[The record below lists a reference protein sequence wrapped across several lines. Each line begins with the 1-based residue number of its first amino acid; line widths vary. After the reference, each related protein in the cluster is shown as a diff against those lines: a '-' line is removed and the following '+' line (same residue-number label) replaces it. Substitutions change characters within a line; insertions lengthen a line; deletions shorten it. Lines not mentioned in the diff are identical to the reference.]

1 MATVRPNPPAH
12 LLVLGIVMSEKTY
25 TSRIRWLRAYYSDP
39 LVNSGSA
46 VLVRFVI
53 EANWWARRIVEV
65 PSSASD
71 DVLGVVTMSD
81 LPQRHCAHKMVGWW
95 RAAARWPA
103 VFYGKTDDDAA
114 IDLPRLVPLLMQSL
128 PRTRVFAGV
137 VRYSSINESD
147 WQGVCWAPGAGGA
160 LKLRRRD
167 PACAASHVYGPFPFV
182 EGPLVLMSA
191 DVQSWLAPKLAI
203 DRRQLCHFEDLLLG
217 RELSHHPALELINL
231 DRLIGRSNVIAGRAQ
246 GGGWVGATGLL
257 AHWVRTEKNFRRA
270 VVEFQRTAQQQQLWK
285 GGDAQRTVA
294 PASNLTLE
302 CSLWRSSYADLAFYP
317 CCQNWTLC
325 VGRAVGGAREE
336 EQRTAALGR
345 HLETRGPPVGAGA
358 SSLQVAER
366 RAPAL
371 GHVIKIVPPRQPK
384 RQSRRDDKLGLA
396 IAFGT
401 SLASGLVI
409 EELMLAGSEVTMRL
423 ASVWLCCFAAL
434 CGAYL
439 LLLGLYEGSWDRP
452 GLMASLIGLNMALS
466 PDNLVVFMMFL
477 TDLPLVSHRRVISD
491 GFLLAC
497 ALRITT
503 MLATARLLE
512 AFAPLQMVLAVLVL
526 TKGAQ
531 LLFEG
536 WRKSQDT
543 TAAEGTMTEEAD
555 SSLDNHW
562 MVTTIRRCVD
572 IKWTEETDGRC
583 CVCEPS
589 RQGLGTF
596 GMAQRCALTRTAVL
610 AMAIGVGDL
619 TFSSDNIAAA
629 LALSTDGF
637 TLTVSITLSIL
648 LLRPVFFLMAAF
660 IRYLDALDTALGV
673 ILVLIGT
680 KLCLG
685 FAGIET
691 PLWLFV
697 GLLTTWRL
705 LVLGYTIGRVY
716 NNRT

>member
-1 MATVRPNPPAH
+1 MQFRPVSKTLGGAGHTRQTAQTRSTAIRKLQVNVRINVRVCHLVSRATRRNEAPTRAIAGARTVTMATVRPNPPAH

-103 VFYGKTDDDAA
+103 AFYGKTDDDAA

-203 DRRQLCHFEDLLLG
+203 DRRQLCHFGDLLLG

-325 VGRAVGGAREE
+325 V
-336 EQRTAALGR
+336 
-345 HLETRGPPVGAGA
+345 
-358 SSLQVAER
+358 
-366 RAPAL
+366 
-371 GHVIKIVPPRQPK
+371 PPRQSK
-384 RQSRRDDKLGLA
+384 RQSRRDDKRRR
-396 IAFGT
+396 
-401 SLASGLVI
+401 ASF
-409 EELMLAGSEVTMRL
+409 T
-423 ASVWLCCFAAL
+423 
-434 CGAYL
+434 
-439 LLLGLYEGSWDRP
+439 
-452 GLMASLIGLNMALS
+452 
-466 PDNLVVFMMFL
+466 
-477 TDLPLVSHRRVISD
+477 TDH
-491 GFLLAC
+491 
-497 ALRITT
+497 
-503 MLATARLLE
+503 
-512 AFAPLQMVLAVLVL
+512 
-526 TKGAQ
+526 
-531 LLFEG
+531 
-536 WRKSQDT
+536 KS
-543 TAAEGTMTEEAD
+543 
-555 SSLDNHW
+555 N
-562 MVTTIRRCVD
+562 
-572 IKWTEETDGRC
+572 
-583 CVCEPS
+583 
-589 RQGLGTF
+589 
-596 GMAQRCALTRTAVL
+596 
-610 AMAIGVGDL
+610 
-619 TFSSDNIAAA
+619 
-629 LALSTDGF
+629 
-637 TLTVSITLSIL
+637 
-648 LLRPVFFLMAAF
+648 
-660 IRYLDALDTALGV
+660 
-673 ILVLIGT
+673 
-680 KLCLG
+680 
-685 FAGIET
+685 
-691 PLWLFV
+691 
-697 GLLTTWRL
+697 
-705 LVLGYTIGRVY
+705 
-716 NNRT
+716 